1 MIRKRLLKNQFSKAA
16 IVISLAAVIAASTL
30 VPASAATRG
39 TVTWKSVSQ
48 EINSSNQYVYDGN
61 KTDFTTSGR
70 ILMKGTVYG
79 KNSGY
84 IENGKVNTSKSGVLP
99 AGNGWFLVRNGWV
112 DFSANGL
119 KTVNGEVYSFSG
131 GRRVFTDN
139 DIVMQYG
146 NGDWR
151 YMYDGKWISNYTGF
165 ARNSNG
171 VWRIEN
177 GKVNFNYSGVIKD
190 PCGITSSGAGW
201 VYFSGGKF
209 NPTANSVEKND
220 NGWWKI
226 TNGQVDFN
234 FNGLAQNSSGTW
246 LIQGGKVNFDY
257 NGFGYGCWIQGG
269 AVKY

>member
-1 MIRKRLLKNQFSKAA
+1 MFRKRLLKNQFSKAA
-16 IVISLAAVIAASTL
+16 IAISLTAVIAASSL

-139 DIVMQYG
+139 EIVMQYG
-146 NGDWR
+146 NGD
-151 YMYDGKWISNYTGF
+151 
-165 ARNSNG
+165 
-171 VWRIEN
+171 
-177 GKVNFNYSGVIKD
+177 
-190 PCGITSSGAGW
+190 
-201 VYFSGGKF
+201 
-209 NPTANSVEKND
+209 
-220 NGWWKI
+220 
-226 TNGQVDFN
+226 
-234 FNGLAQNSSGTW
+234 
-246 LIQGGKVNFDY
+246 
-257 NGFGYGCWIQGG
+257 
-269 AVKY
+269 